1 MQKVVKKQTDDN
13 IVAGDNTRS
22 RLIEFVE
29 RIEKNEEEKAQVS
42 DVIKSIYAEAKSV
55 GFDVKILRKVINRRK
70 IEAEKRREEDELLDL
85 YECTIENL
93 NEMME

>member
-1 MQKVVKKQTDDN
+1 MAKKQSTDDEN

-29 RIEKNEEEKAQVS
+29 RIEKNEEEKAQVA
-42 DVIKSIYAEAKSV
+42 DVIKSVYAEAKSL
-55 GFDVKILRKVINRRK
+55 GFDVKVLRKVIQRRK
-70 IEAEKRREEDELLDL
+70 MEAEKRREEDELLDL